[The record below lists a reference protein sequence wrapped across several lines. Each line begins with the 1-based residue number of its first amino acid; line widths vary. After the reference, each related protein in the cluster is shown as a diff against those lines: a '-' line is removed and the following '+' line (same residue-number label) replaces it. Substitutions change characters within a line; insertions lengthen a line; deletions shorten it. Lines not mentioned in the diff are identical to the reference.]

1 MTGEIIWYN
10 FEIRHTMDDSPVI
23 RGEDF
28 LNSFR
33 QTDGRWTA
41 SDGKISHDTLAKVS

>member
-1 MTGEIIWYN
+1 
-10 FEIRHTMDDSPVI
+10 MDDSPVI

-28 LNSFR
+28 LNNLR

-41 SDGKISHDTLAKVS
+41 SDGKISHDTLAEMS